1 MKNRKLSKRDVL
13 KGTAALALG
22 TVFASSVRAAA
33 PPAQAVTPQLIE
45 AAKQEGKVVLYSAMD
60 LPVGEK
66 LGKAFEAAYP
76 AISVQIERS
85 GSERLFQRLDQEFGS
100 GIRAADVVN

>member
-22 TVFASSVRAAA
+22 TVFASPLRAAP

-45 AAKQEGKVVLYSAMD
+45 AAKQEGKVVL
-60 LPVGEK
+60 
-66 LGKAFEAAYP
+66 
-76 AISVQIERS
+76 
-85 GSERLFQRLDQEFGS
+85 
-100 GIRAADVVN
+100 